1 MQPIVLEHSSHV
13 QKGHLLVCILLT
25 QVALFY
31 SILLVSVLKECCYWQ
46 GLRANLTR
54 LYNTVSEESFLE
66 CKSQHKY
73 QKLLFALIYFHSVLL
88 ERRKFRSVGLNIP
101 YDFNDT
107 DYKVSK
113 AVMASSNQTDV
124 ASHFLLCPVALR
136 YALGGC
142 LHCCLLSSVALL
154 VTVSYMSCHRLH
166 VLHSV

>member
-1 MQPIVLEHSSHV
+1 MGFACLCSTYASWADSYVD
-13 QKGHLLVCILLT
+13 
-25 QVALFY
+25 
-31 SILLVSVLKECCYWQ
+31 WQ

-107 DYKVSK
+107 DYKVN
-113 AVMASSNQTDV
+113 A
-124 ASHFLLCPVALR
+124 VAL
-136 YALGGC
+136 YGVLMTKAY
-142 LHCCLLSSVALL
+142 HC
-154 VTVSYMSCHRLH
+154 
-166 VLHSV
+166 